1 MSPLFDLEEYGMIRA
16 GWCVVL
22 EIVNYTCPK
31 SPFEYFHLYFEL
43 TVCSSEPVLVG
54 KKYIEDYK
62 IIVRLILCQSL

>member
-1 MSPLFDLEEYGMIRA
+1 MSPPFDLEEYGMIRT

-31 SPFEYFHLYFEL
+31 SSFEYSRLHFEL
-43 TVCSSEPVLVG
+43 TACSLEHVLVG

-62 IIVRLILCQSL
+62 IIVRLI